1 LIIVTIIVIKDRRK
15 ITESSCKNKTNFN
28 TNSNILRLG
37 LATYLLEGR
46 TNLLQNPDP
55 TGDLLM
61 QQLQI

>member
-1 LIIVTIIVIKDRRK
+1 LSLK
-15 ITESSCKNKTNFN
+15 IEGKLLNHHVKNKTNFN